1 MPMSRLLKLKFSK
14 KNRVGRIENDEDCQ
28 LIRRQVAMTPKEM
41 SKCHIETSGPSITV
55 TFIMTQFRIEPGTKL
70 KGIVTHYLIDSNG
83 FYVSFLHP
91 SQDPKHDLLLLISR

>member
-1 MPMSRLLKLKFSK
+1 M
-14 KNRVGRIENDEDCQ
+14 
-28 LIRRQVAMTPKEM
+28 QVAMTPKEM

-55 TFIMTQFRIEPGTKL
+55 TFIMTQFQIEPVTKL

-91 SQDPKHDLLLLISR
+91 SQDPKHDLLLLISHVDTNLFLDKLFLDK